1 VSMNWINFVCTW
13 MKPLMSPIFKRA
25 LRILHSGLRR
35 KEAAALLARVEHLV
49 LMLAQRA
56 DGTAC
61 LADFVVPASE
71 HEPPTLED
79 CSDAAHGITTGLS
92 PTEAAENDKHL

>member
-1 VSMNWINFVCTW
+1 
-13 MKPLMSPIFKRA
+13 MSPVSERA
-25 LRILHSGLRR
+25 LRIFDSGLRR
-35 KEAAALLARVEHLV
+35 KEAAALLARVQSLV
-49 LMLAQRA
+49 LMLAQSA

-71 HEPPTLED
+71 HEPPTFDD
-79 CSDAAHGITTGLS
+79 CSNLAHGITTGLS